1 MNYSSSEEAAA
12 QYLIDDIERRGGH
25 LSQAAFG
32 DLRTAWASS
41 EGPRGRDITPVLGR
55 SPSSGAIGT
64 AGVSGHFAVS
74 RGLPMRR
81 ARNSGTLD
89 SLILWWWAEQG
100 SNLRPRP
107 CKISRADSTANHT
120 E

>member
-1 MNYSSSEEAAA
+1 MVTGA
-12 QYLIDDIERRGGH
+12 QARFAKVSLMTGVG
-25 LSQAAFG
+25 LA
-32 DLRTAWASS
+32 LRTAWASS